1 MFTYVNIAVCITL
14 IEYSTGYLPVVLR
27 LQEVE
32 LLLDAFQCIGDGE
45 LDWTLRWW
53 SLFRCE

>member
-1 MFTYVNIAVCITL
+1 M
-14 IEYSTGYLPVVLR
+14 VLR